1 MRNVARLGADRFPVA
16 SMARATARYRP
27 ACRSRRPT
35 FRENA
40 VLLRPAVPVRLIAAT
55 VRYRVRAPVPLTRW
69 IVILTRAV
77 SLSVKRKRVRF
88 ANDLLVL
95 AKRDRTGA
103 LVSAP

>member
-1 MRNVARLGADRFPVA
+1 MPVARWI
-16 SMARATARYRP
+16 
-27 ACRSRRPT
+27 
-35 FRENA
+35 
-40 VLLRPAVPVRLIAAT
+40 LI
-55 VRYRVRAPVPLTRW
+55 V
-69 IVILTRAV
+69 TRAV